1 MLVFAANP
9 LLLDA
14 RPSPRWPPA
23 TAATYN
29 SHITS
34 VRSSRNIIR
43 FPNVLRRATTF
54 QQNQLLTTT
63 TNSSKKNLFNSHQK
77 MESPIEFNNYNMVDE
92 APMSRTHQYRKV
104 MKPLLERRRR
114 ARINKCLDD
123 LKDLM
128 VSALQ
133 SEGESITKL
142 EKADVLE
149 LTVRHLQKL
158 KRQQMLQANPALDID
173 RFRAGY
179 SSCASEV
186 SRFLASVPGVK
197 IHLGTQLMSHLGVR
211 MNAFERVAASP
222 ISVNCQASPSAV
234 SRPQMSLSPSSD
246 GGYTSGRES
255 SPSPPLSV
263 GCPSPAPQVSSTT
276 VWRPF

>member
-1 MLVFAANP
+1 
-9 LLLDA
+9 
-14 RPSPRWPPA
+14 
-23 TAATYN
+23 
-29 SHITS
+29 
-34 VRSSRNIIR
+34 
-43 FPNVLRRATTF
+43 
-54 QQNQLLTTT
+54 
-63 TNSSKKNLFNSHQK
+63 
-77 MESPIEFNNYNMVDE
+77 MESSIEFNNYNLVDE

-186 SRFLASVPGVK
+186 SRFLATVPGVK

-211 MNAFERVAASP
+211 MNTIERVAASP
-222 ISVNCQASPSAV
+222 LSVSCQNQTQQSL